1 MFSEEQLYSIALRRC
16 HLIGDINFR
25 KLISTIGSAKKVW
38 DLPKKELHK
47 TYGIGAQIT
56 REIGNTEH
64 LAFAEKEIT
73 FCEKNKISIK
83 LRHLKQIPELLS
95 YCEDAPAI
103 LYTKGDFDNALL
115 PISIVGTRKIT
126 NYGKQFLEQFIGEIG
141 ANNVQIISGLAIGV
155 DAEAHQQSMKNKITT
170 CAVLAHGFQTIYPSQ
185 NRKMAEEIL
194 EKGGVLMTEFN
205 STQKPD
211 RENFIQRNRVIAGI
225 SKATIV
231 VETAFGGGSISTVG
245 FANSYNR
252 EVFALPGK
260 ITDQNS
266 QGCNQLIYQNKAMTI
281 STIGDLLK
289 ELNIDRS
296 EKIQELFPEPKT
308 EKPLTDSQQKIYQT
322 INQNPQITLD
332 DLAEKLQE
340 NAHQILP
347 EILELELLG
356 KVKSFSGRQF
366 LAI

>member
-1 MFSEEQLYSIALRRC
+1 MFSEEQIYSIALRRC

-25 KLISTIGSAKKVW
+25 KLIQAVGSAKQVW
-38 DLPKKELHK
+38 ELPKKELHK
-47 TYGIGAQIT
+47 TFGIGAQIT
-56 REIGNTEH
+56 KEIGNKE
-64 LAFAEKEIT
+64 LLDFAEKEIN

-83 LRHLKQIPELLS
+83 LRHLKQLPELLS

-103 LYTKGDFDNALL
+103 LYTKGDYQNNLS

-126 NYGKQFLEQFIGEIG
+126 NYGKQFLEKFIGEIA

-155 DAEAHQQSMKNKITT
+155 DAEAHQQSLKNKITT
-170 CAVLAHGFQTIYPSQ
+170 CAVLAHGFQTIYPTQ
-185 NRKMAEEIL
+185 NKKIAEKIL
-194 EKGGVLMTEFN
+194 EEGGVLMTEFN

-211 RENFIQRNRVIAGI
+211 RENFIQRNRIIAGI

-231 VETAFGGGSISTVG
+231 VETGFGGGSISTVG

-260 ITDQNS
+260 ITDQQS

-289 ELNIDRS
+289 ELNIDQS
-296 EKIQELFPEPKT
+296 DKIQELFPNTKNT
-308 EKPLTDSQQKIYQT
+308 KPLNDSQEKIYLA
-322 INQNPQITLD
+322 ISQNPQISLD
-332 DLAEKLQE
+332 DLAEKLQQ
-340 NAHQILP
+340 NAFEILP
-347 EILELELLG
+347 EILELEILG

-366 LAI
+366 LAL